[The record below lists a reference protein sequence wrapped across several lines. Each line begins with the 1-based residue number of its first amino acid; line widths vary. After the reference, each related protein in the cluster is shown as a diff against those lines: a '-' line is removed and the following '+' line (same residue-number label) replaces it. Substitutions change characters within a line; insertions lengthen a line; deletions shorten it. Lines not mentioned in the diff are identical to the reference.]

1 VTCAVDSAI
10 FVAMEDVGRR
20 QRAEARRARAVLHKT
35 HLSPNER
42 DLAPVSGPDAVSL
55 VLHLTR
61 ESYSLAG
68 LEEPTYTRD
77 QTPYRFVRRPP
88 T

>member
-1 VTCAVDSAI
+1 
-10 FVAMEDVGRR
+10 MQDVGRR
-20 QRAEARRARAVLHKT
+20 RRAEARRARAVLYKT
-35 HLSPNER
+35 CLSPRER
-42 DLAPVSGPDAVSL
+42 DLAPVRGPDAVSL

-68 LEEPTYTRD
+68 LAEPSYARE
-77 QTPYRFVRRPP
+77 QIPCRFVPWPR

>member
-1 VTCAVDSAI
+1 MDDI
-10 FVAMEDVGRR
+10 GRR
-20 QRAEARRARAVLHKT
+20 QRALRAEARRARAVLHKT
-35 HLSPNER
+35 HLSLEE
-42 DLAPVSGPDAVSL
+42 PDRAAVFGAEAISL

-68 LEEPTYTRD
+68 FVEPNYTRD
-77 QTPYRFVRRPP
+77 QIPCRFVPWPR